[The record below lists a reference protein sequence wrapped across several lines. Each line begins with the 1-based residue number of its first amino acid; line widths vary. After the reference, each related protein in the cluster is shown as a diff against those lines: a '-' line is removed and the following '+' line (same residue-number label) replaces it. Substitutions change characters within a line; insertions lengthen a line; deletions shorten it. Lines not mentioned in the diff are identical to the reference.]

1 MITASTTT
9 VVRCSDGFTHTV
21 ESSVATTARRRIKAV
36 CSGTSVPSSG
46 SRLLHIVGNTS
57 VTQHDAVVLPLELL
71 EGVLAGYRSD
81 RCNLRLCSDSYV
93 YRWWPAPATTP
104 AAPAVRRADIYVK
117 AQRLANMRDP
127 PVSREA
133 AVMRWLHSTHPT
145 VATEV
150 LPVPKVLAEVTEGGA
165 DFVATEAL
173 GGASSHTLVTR
184 GSSRNAVVAAVRSNA
199 TALRQ
204 LHDSVDTAGCP
215 FQCGIASEIAA
226 ARERLRAQV
235 LPLDEWYASIMLL
248 PTWNRLHLFCAVSHA
263 SLQASALLLADS
275 SLAATFVRMRL
286 VANAGSF
293 RTRLRKNCTSWRS

>member
-1 MITASTTT
+1 MTTASTTT

-21 ESSVATTARRRIKAV
+21 ESSVEATARRRIKAV

-46 SRLLHIVGNTS
+46 SRLLHTVGNTS

-93 YRWWPAPATTP
+93 YRWWPPATTT

-133 AVMRWLHSTHPT
+133 AVMRWLHETHPT
-145 VATEV
+145 VATEM

-184 GSSRNAVVAAVRSNA
+184 GSSRNAVAAAVRSNA

-226 ARERLRAQV
+226 ARERLRARV
-235 LPLDEWYASIMLL
+235 LPLDEWYASVTLL
-248 PTWNRLHLFCAVSHA
+248 PTWNRLHVFLRSITRQSA
-263 SLQASALLLADS
+263 SIYTACSLIPHSRLLSCECALLLMQGAS
-275 SLAATFVRMRL
+275 AHA
-286 VANAGSF
+286 
-293 RTRLRKNCTSWRS
+293 